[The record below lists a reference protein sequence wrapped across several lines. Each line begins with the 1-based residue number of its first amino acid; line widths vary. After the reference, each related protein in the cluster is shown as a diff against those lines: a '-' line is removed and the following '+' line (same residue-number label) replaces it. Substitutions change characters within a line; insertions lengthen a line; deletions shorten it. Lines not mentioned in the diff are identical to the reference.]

1 MIIIDTLVEIDK
13 KLMVFLNKTI
23 SNSIFDIL
31 MPIITNQNFLAII
44 GVILI
49 IYLGYF
55 GKKKGRITLVVLLF
69 AAGMSDAICAQVIK
83 PWVGRIRPSHEF
95 IEYINLLVSKGG
107 KWSFPSNHAANSFA
121 FATVL
126 SYFYDKNK
134 ILLFSIASV
143 IAFSRVYV
151 GVHYPIDIFFGALI
165 GYTIS
170 WIILSIWVIIKMR
183 ELKIGRM
190 WVWYASARPLN
201 N

>member
-1 MIIIDTLVEIDK
+1 MIDILVEIDK

-49 IYLGYF
+49 IYLGFF
-55 GKKKGRITLVVLLF
+55 GEKKGRITLLVLLF
-69 AAGMSDAICAQVIK
+69 AAGTSDAVCAQIIK

-134 ILLFSIASV
+134 IILFSIASV

-151 GVHYPIDIFFGALI
+151 GVHYPMDIFFGGLI

-170 WIILSIWVIIKMR
+170 WVILSIWVIIKMR
-183 ELKIGRM
+183 ELKRGRM
-190 WVWYASARPLN
+190 WVWYASAHPPQ
-201 N
+201 

>member
-1 MIIIDTLVEIDK
+1 MIDTLVEIDK
-13 KLMVFLNKTI
+13 NLMVFLNKTI

-55 GKKKGRITLVVLLF
+55 GEKKGRITLLVLLF
-69 AAGMSDAICAQVIK
+69 AAGMSDAICAQIIK

-134 ILLFSIASV
+134 IILFSIASA

-151 GVHYPIDIFFGALI
+151 GVHYPMDIFFGGLI

-170 WIILSIWVIIKMR
+170 WVILSIWVIIKMR
-183 ELKIGRM
+183 ELKRGRM
-190 WVWYASARPLN
+190 WVWYASAHPPQ
-201 N
+201 

>member
-1 MIIIDTLVEIDK
+1 MINTLVEIDK
-13 KLMVFLNKTI
+13 NLMVFLNKTI

-55 GKKKGRITLVVLLF
+55 GEKKGRITLLVLLF
-69 AAGMSDAICAQVIK
+69 AAGMSDAICAQIIK

-134 ILLFSIASV
+134 IILFSIASA

-151 GVHYPIDIFFGALI
+151 GVHYPMDIFFGGLI

-170 WIILSIWVIIKMR
+170 WVILSIWVIIKMR
-183 ELKIGRM
+183 ELKRGRM
-190 WVWYASARPLN
+190 WVWYASDHPPQ
-201 N
+201 

>member
-1 MIIIDTLVEIDK
+1 MINTLVEIDK
-13 KLMVFLNKTI
+13 NLMVFLNKTI

-55 GKKKGRITLVVLLF
+55 GEKKGRITLLVLLF
-69 AAGMSDAICAQVIK
+69 AAGMSDAICAQIIK

-134 ILLFSIASV
+134 IILFSIASA

-151 GVHYPIDIFFGALI
+151 GVHYPMDIFFGGLI

-170 WIILSIWVIIKMR
+170 WVILSIWVIIKMR
-183 ELKIGRM
+183 ELKRGRM
-190 WVWYASARPLN
+190 WVWYASAHPPQ
-201 N
+201 

>member
-1 MIIIDTLVEIDK
+1 MIEILIEIDK
-13 KLMVFLNKTI
+13 KLMVFLNNTL
-23 SNSIFDIL
+23 SNAVFDTS

-44 GVILI
+44 GIFLI
-49 IYLGYF
+49 IYLGCF
-55 GKKKGRITLVVLLF
+55 REKKGKITLVILLF
-69 AAGMSDAICAQVIK
+69 AAGMSDAICAQIIK
-83 PWVGRIRPSHEF
+83 PWVGRLRPYHEF

-126 SYFYDKNK
+126 SYFYEKNK
-134 ILLFSIASV
+134 IFLFCVASL

-151 GVHYPIDIFFGALI
+151 GVHYPMDIFFGALI

-183 ELKIGRM
+183 ELKRGRT
-190 WVWYASARPLN
+190 WVWYASAHHPN

>member
-1 MIIIDTLVEIDK
+1 MIDILVEIDK

-55 GKKKGRITLVVLLF
+55 GEKKGRITLLVLLF
-69 AAGMSDAICAQVIK
+69 AAGMSDAICAQIIK

-134 ILLFSIASV
+134 IILFSIASIV
-143 IAFSRVYV
+143 AFSRVYV
-151 GVHYPIDIFFGALI
+151 GVHYPMDIFFGGLI

-183 ELKIGRM
+183 ELKRGRM
-190 WVWYASARPLN
+190 WVWYASPYPPQ
-201 N
+201 

>member
-1 MIIIDTLVEIDK
+1 MIDILVEIDK

-55 GKKKGRITLVVLLF
+55 GEKKGRITLLVLLF
-69 AAGMSDAICAQVIK
+69 AAGMSDAICAQIIK

-134 ILLFSIASV
+134 IILFSIASV

-151 GVHYPIDIFFGALI
+151 GVHYPMDIFFGGLI

-183 ELKIGRM
+183 ELKRGRM
-190 WVWYASARPLN
+190 WVWYASAHPPK
-201 N
+201 

>member
-1 MIIIDTLVEIDK
+1 MIDILVEIDK

-55 GKKKGRITLVVLLF
+55 GEKKGRITLLVLLF
-69 AAGMSDAICAQVIK
+69 AAGMSDAICAQIIK

-134 ILLFSIASV
+134 IILFSIASV

-151 GVHYPIDIFFGALI
+151 GVHYPMDIFFGGLI
-165 GYTIS
+165 GYSIS

-183 ELKIGRM
+183 ELKRGRM
-190 WVWYASARPLN
+190 WVWYASAPPPN

>member
-1 MIIIDTLVEIDK
+1 MINTIIEIDK
-13 KLMVFLNKTI
+13 NLMIFLNKTL
-23 SNSIFDIL
+23 SNPIFDIL
-31 MPIITNQNFLAII
+31 MPIITNQKFLTII

-49 IYLGYF
+49 IYLGFYA
-55 GKKKGRITLVVLLF
+55 GKRGKITLIVLIF
-69 AAGMSDAICAQVIK
+69 AAGISDAICAQIIK

-134 ILLFSIASV
+134 TMIFSIASV

-151 GVHYPIDIFFGALI
+151 GVHYPLDIIFGSLL
-165 GYTIS
+165 GYTVS
-170 WIILSIWVIIKMR
+170 WIILSVWVIIKMR
-183 ELKIGRM
+183 ELKRGRM
-190 WVWYASARPLN
+190 WVWYASSKPPSH
-201 N
+201 

>member
-1 MIIIDTLVEIDK
+1 MINTIVEIDK
-13 KLMVFLNKTI
+13 NLMVFLNKTL
-23 SNSIFDIL
+23 SNPIFDIL
-31 MPIITNQNFLAII
+31 MPIITNQKFLTII

-49 IYLGYF
+49 LYLGFYSGRR
-55 GKKKGRITLVVLLF
+55 GKITLIVLIF
-69 AAGMSDAICAQVIK
+69 AAGISDAVCAQIIK

-134 ILLFSIASV
+134 TMIFSIASV

-151 GVHYPIDIFFGALI
+151 GVHYPLDIIFGSLL
-165 GYTIS
+165 GYTVS
-170 WIILSIWVIIKMR
+170 WIILSVWVIIKMR
-183 ELKIGRM
+183 ELKRGRM
-190 WVWYASARPLN
+190 WVWYASSKPPSH
-201 N
+201 

>member
-1 MIIIDTLVEIDK
+1 MINTLVEIDK
-13 KLMVFLNKTI
+13 NLMVFLNKTI

-55 GKKKGRITLVVLLF
+55 GEKKGRITLLVLLF
-69 AAGMSDAICAQVIK
+69 AAGMSDAICAQIIK

-134 ILLFSIASV
+134 IILFSIASA

-151 GVHYPIDIFFGALI
+151 GVHYPMDIFFGGLI

-170 WIILSIWVIIKMR
+170 WVILSIWVIIKMR
-183 ELKIGRM
+183 ELKRGRM
-190 WVWYASARPLN
+190 WVWYASAHPPK
-201 N
+201 

>member
-1 MIIIDTLVEIDK
+1 MIDTLIEIDK

-31 MPIITNQNFLAII
+31 MPLITNQNFLALI

-55 GKKKGRITLVVLLF
+55 GEKKGRITLLVLLF
-69 AAGMSDAICAQVIK
+69 AAGMSDAICAQIIK

-134 ILLFSIASV
+134 IILFSIASL

-151 GVHYPIDIFFGALI
+151 GVHYPTDIFFGALT
-165 GYTIS
+165 GYIIS
-170 WIILSIWVIIKMR
+170 WIILSLWVIIKMR
-183 ELKIGRM
+183 ELKRGRM
-190 WVWYASARPLN
+190 WVWYASVHPPN